1 MSISNEAT
9 AQLVSVDEYLHSSF
23 EYDAEY
29 VEGRIVYRPLP
40 QMTHSDMQGN
50 LYAALREECRPTG
63 HRVWLELRVR
73 TKREPS
79 RFRIPDLCVTFGKP
93 NEEVLT
99 APPFLCVEILSPD
112 DSAVELR
119 IKIDEYLTFGV
130 AYVWVIDP
138 VSNSGEIY
146 TRDRVE
152 RISDGQFRAGEISV
166 DLRTF
171 ES

>member
-1 MSISNEAT
+1 MST

-40 QMTHSDMQGN
+40 QKPHSRMQGR
-50 LYAALREECRPTG
+50 LLRALHESGRPFG
-63 HRVWLELRVR
+63 YEVWPELRIR
-73 TKREPS
+73 TRRQPA
-79 RFRIPDLCVTFGKP
+79 RFRVPDLCVTFGEP
-93 NEEVLT
+93 DENILT
-99 APPFLCVEILSPD
+99 VPPFLCIEIVSPD
-112 DSAVELR
+112 DSAAELR
-119 IKIDEYLTFGV
+119 TKIDEYLTFGV

-152 RISDGQFRAGEISV
+152 RIGDGQFRAGKILV
-166 DLRTF
+166 NLQ
-171 ES
+171 